1 LSDFMENGDGTPVA
15 VGHGAVADEGA
26 PWIWWIGFNAMIG
39 IMLYFDVVASQ
50 DETTTV
56 RQAAISSALWVS
68 VALLFAGLL
77 MMTWSFTDGST
88 FLVGYLVEKSLS
100 VDNLLVIMLIFKS
113 FRIRP
118 TRQPRVLKWGIIG
131 AIVMRAGFI
140 FAGIELLERFE
151 WLIYLFGALLLYA
164 AVGMLRGEE
173 EEDDEMEQRDST
185 IITILKRFVP
195 YTTDN
200 STVEFFIRTH
210 QTKALVATPM
220 FAALLVIEASD
231 VIFAIDSIPCILG
244 LTQDRFLVYS
254 SNMLAVLG
262 LRSLYVLLEDL
273 LHRVKHLQ
281 TGLGLVLAFVGIKM
295 MAGDWVEISQ
305 LQSLGIII
313 GILTVT
319 IVAGG
324 MVDNK
329 GGVDH
334 KRLSDVL

>member
-1 LSDFMENGDGTPVA
+1 
-15 VGHGAVADEGA
+15 
-26 PWIWWIGFNAMIG
+26 
-39 IMLYFDVVASQ
+39 
-50 DETTTV
+50 
-56 RQAAISSALWVS
+56 
-68 VALLFAGLL
+68 
-77 MMTWSFTDGST
+77 
-88 FLVGYLVEKSLS
+88 
-100 VDNLLVIMLIFKS
+100 
-113 FRIRP
+113 
-118 TRQPRVLKWGIIG
+118 
-131 AIVMRAGFI
+131 
-140 FAGIELLERFE
+140 
-151 WLIYLFGALLLYA
+151 
-164 AVGMLRGEE
+164 MLRG
-173 EEDDEMEQRDST
+173 DDEDEHDDGMPEHDSV
-185 IITILKRFVP
+185 IIMILKRFFP
-195 YTTDN
+195 YTSDN
-200 STVEFFIRTH
+200 SSVQFFIRTH

-295 MAGDWVEISQ
+295 MLGDWIEIGQ
-305 LQSLGIII
+305 LQSLGIILA
-313 GILTVT
+313 ILTVT

-324 MVDNK
+324 MHDSK